1 MAPVQTW
8 LDRWVQ
14 VERNVPRST
23 SRYPDD
29 VDCPPGPGRPIS
41 AAGGDPAPGGDPA
54 TAAGGAPAAAGV
66 FAGTG
71 DRTSPAAPLA
81 GFHHRTRRR
90 RELGGL
96 SLAELSALGGAS
108 EARAA
113 GCLSIRDDLPAA
125 EYLSVP
131 FVRRAWRLVWL
142 LDDGGGV
149 HFEFGRSASPDDHDE
164 PPGLQAISFDWR
176 LARSL
181 DMDPRTAQC
190 NLRRLLQILLATGFL
205 DERDPHGLSCR
216 TYELLC
222 HGQVGSFYK
231 ALLLR
236 MFNRYPWGFHDG
248 LPPLAFVQYNALF
261 LTWMLIRAGDHG
273 ITPEELQ
280 HPLAV
285 LAQQRSLP
293 SDEIN
298 WSEDAQL
305 VARALQ
311 ERYLSRVGRMLGFC
325 QEAPTSCASE
335 PSPGKRYQATGL
347 AGRVLQWQ
355 VQLHKNTAQ
364 NR

>member
-1 MAPVQTW
+1 MAAVQTW

-29 VDCPPGPGRPIS
+29 VDCPPGPGPGRIASAVGEGP
-41 AAGGDPAPGGDPA
+41 AAGGDPQAR
-54 TAAGGAPAAAGV
+54 GAPIAGEAPSAAGV
-66 FAGTG
+66 FAGTE
-71 DRTSPAAPLA
+71 DRAFPAAPLA

-96 SLAELSALGGAS
+96 SLVELSALGGAS

-113 GCLSIRDDLPAA
+113 GCLSIRDDLPAG

-149 HFEFGRSASPDDHDE
+149 HFEFGRSASPDDHDQ
-164 PPGLQAISFDWR
+164 PPVLQAISFDWR

-190 NLRRLLQILLATGFL
+190 NLRRLLQILLGTGFL
-205 DERDPHGLSCR
+205 DERDPHGLSSR
-216 TYELLC
+216 AYELLR
-222 HGQVGSFYK
+222 HGQVGAFYK

-261 LTWMLIRAGDHG
+261 LTWLLVRAGEYG
-273 ITPEELQ
+273 ITPGELQ
-280 HPLAV
+280 QPLAI
-285 LAQQRSLP
+285 LAQQRALP

-298 WSEDAQL
+298 WSTDAQL
-305 VARALQ
+305 VTRTVQ
-311 ERYLSRVGRMLGFC
+311 ERYLSRVGRILGLC
-325 QEAPTSCASE
+325 QEAPASSAGE
-335 PSPGKRYQATGL
+335 PSTEKRYQATGL

-355 VQLHKNTAQ
+355 L
-364 NR
+364 